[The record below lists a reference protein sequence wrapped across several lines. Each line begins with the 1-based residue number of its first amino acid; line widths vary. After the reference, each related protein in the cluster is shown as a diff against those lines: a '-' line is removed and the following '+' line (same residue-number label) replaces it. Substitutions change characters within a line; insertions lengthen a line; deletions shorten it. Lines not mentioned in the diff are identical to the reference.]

1 VTAQEGVHS
10 RFLSP
15 SISAFRPFFDFNV
28 SSSRLPHLLPSSL
41 TTTQEM
47 EDDSERVLLELNDQ
61 LAVQRSIA
69 QGASNFL
76 SVFDPDPN
84 DRKEDLRLQILQE
97 LTAADGNIAE
107 LLARIDDVQ
116 GESASSAS
124 GVAFGAHPMLSLAS
138 YWSRECTAAKE
149 WVQGPEREQRAGS
162 GRAPEST

>member
-1 VTAQEGVHS
+1 M
-10 RFLSP
+10 
-15 SISAFRPFFDFNV
+15 
-28 SSSRLPHLLPSSL
+28 LPSSL

-47 EDDSERVLLELNDQ
+47 EHDSERVLLELNDQ

-124 GVAFGAHPMLSLAS
+124 GVAFGAHPMLSLHS

-149 WVQGPEREQRAGS
+149 
-162 GRAPEST
+162 